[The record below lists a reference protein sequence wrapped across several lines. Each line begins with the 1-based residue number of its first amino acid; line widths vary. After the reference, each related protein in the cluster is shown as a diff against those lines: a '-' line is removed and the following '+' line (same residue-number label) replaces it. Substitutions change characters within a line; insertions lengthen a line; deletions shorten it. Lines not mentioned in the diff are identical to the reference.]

1 MGLETFVPEPR
12 EIEIAGRKLSITPL
26 KMREVPG
33 FTKAI
38 APAMS
43 HLVTGNLNG
52 ALLWHAEAVIGATAI
67 GARVDRGWIDG
78 LDPDVFLPLV
88 AAVFE
93 VNTDFFARLVLP
105 QIRAAAQGLT
115 AAIQASLGA
124 SGSPGSDDAAG
135 GLPTSST

>member
-1 MGLETFVPEPR
+1 
-12 EIEIAGRKLSITPL
+12 
-26 KMREVPG
+26 
-33 FTKAI
+33 
-38 APAMS
+38 
-43 HLVTGNLNG
+43 
-52 ALLWHAEAVIGATAI
+52 VIGATAI